1 MGSFVSLSLA
11 TLLLMIAGCADKVK
25 TAQTDNRLNNIKSAS
40 KVIDDFE
47 ESQNVKANNVPT
59 MVLPPVYQN
68 ISVFDSQT
76 ITFSAEN
83 ANLDKVLYSISKIAG
98 LNLIIDKDVEKNIP
112 ITLSV
117 EDANL
122 EDVLKIIMQMSG
134 CYYQLEGNILHVREY
149 IRKRF
154 NVSYV
159 HANTSFETKLGGD
172 TLSSATSGSGGS
184 SGGSGGSS
192 GGGSSGAG
200 ITGKYSLS
208 YKSPKHM
215 DDYYEGLEESIK
227 SLISKNGQYTLNR
240 FSGILS
246 VYDKKQNVD
255 AIANLIKDMKK
266 QFNRQILIEAKIL
279 EVSLNKSH
287 QLGINWDVVG
297 KSVFSPGDTLKMAQS
312 LALPGAVAGT
322 MTYSSN
328 NFNAL
333 INAIDENGK
342 IDTLSN
348 PRIKVLN
355 GQSAII
361 SSGKLVPYWE
371 KQVDTTQGTATSD
384 TQVTYNR
391 RDVLDGVTM
400 GVTPTVMSNGKIMLN
415 ITPIS
420 SSIEGEKQYFDE
432 NGNSVATAPVINIKE
447 AGTIIYAKDN
457 DLVLIG
463 GLISNSVSKKHT
475 SIPFLG
481 DIPYVGSLFRQV
493 DNVKEKKELV
503 ILLKIKVVE

>member
-1 MGSFVSLSLA
+1 MGSFVSLSLV
-11 TLLLMIAGCADKVK
+11 TLLFMSVGCADKVK
-25 TAQTDNRLNNIKSAS
+25 TVQKDNTLDIKSAS
-40 KVIDDFE
+40 KVIDNFKEYD
-47 ESQNVKANNVPT
+47 SAKNSTAPR
-59 MVLPPVYQN
+59 MILPPVYRN

-83 ANLDKVLYSISKIAG
+83 ANLYKVLYSISKIAG

-117 EDANL
+117 KDANL

-134 CYYQLEGNILHVREY
+134 CYYQLEGNILHVKEY
-149 IRKRF
+149 MRKRF
-154 NVSYV
+154 NVAYV
-159 HANTSFETKLGGD
+159 HSNASFSTQLGGD
-172 TLSSATSGSGGS
+172 TLSSATSGGGS
-184 SGGSGGSS
+184 SGGSS
-192 GGGSSGAG
+192 GGGSSSGQG

-215 DDYYEGLEESIK
+215 NDYYEGLDASLK
-227 SLISKNGQYTLNR
+227 SLISKNGKYTLNR

-246 VYDKKQNVD
+246 LYDKKQNVD
-255 AIANLIKDMKK
+255 AIAHLIKDMKK
-266 QFNRQILIEAKIL
+266 QFNKQILIEAKIL

-287 QLGINWDVVG
+287 QLGINWDAVG
-297 KSVFSPGDTLKMAQS
+297 KNVFSAGDKLSFGQS
-312 LALPGAVAGT
+312 LGLTGAVAGT
-322 MTYSSN
+322 MSYSSN
-328 NFNAL
+328 YFNAL

-400 GVTPTVMSNGKIMLN
+400 GVTPTVMSNGRIMLN

-420 SSIEGEKQYFDE
+420 SSIEGEKEYFDE
-432 NGNSVATAPVINIKE
+432 NGKSVATAPVINIKE

-481 DIPYVGSLFRQV
+481 DIPYLGSLFRQV